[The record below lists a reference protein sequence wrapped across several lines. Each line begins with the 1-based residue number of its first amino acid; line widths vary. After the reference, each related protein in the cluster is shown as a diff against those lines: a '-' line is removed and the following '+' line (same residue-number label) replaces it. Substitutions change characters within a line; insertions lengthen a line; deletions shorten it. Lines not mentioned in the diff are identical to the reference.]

1 MLLRSGRQASVEGDL
16 EGVEGGF
23 PSVGPAL
30 LSLAGGVEAHDREV
44 DALQRGR
51 LGREVPAGVDCA
63 PDPGV
68 DALDGMVVQMI
79 VRISRSNWRNGTNS
93 AHALVQ
99 SRMIAGYFFSH
110 FSLNSAKASSAAD
123 SETAV

>member
-1 MLLRSGRQASVEGDL
+1 M
-16 EGVEGGF
+16 
-23 PSVGPAL
+23 AL
-30 LSLAGGVEAHDREV
+30 
-44 DALQRGR
+44 
-51 LGREVPAGVDCA
+51 
-63 PDPGV
+63 
-68 DALDGMVVQMI
+68 VVQMI

-110 FSLNSAKASSAAD
+110 FSLNSAHASNAAD

>member
-1 MLLRSGRQASVEGDL
+1 MLHLSGGQASVEGDL
-16 EGVEGGF
+16 EGVERGF

-68 DALDGMVVQMI
+68 DALDGIGGANDRADFPVKLEERHELRP
-79 VRISRSNWRNGTNS
+79 RISV
-93 AHALVQ
+93 A
-99 SRMIAGYFFSH
+99 
-110 FSLNSAKASSAAD
+110 
-123 SETAV
+123 